1 MEFHR
6 QCCVSVPTW
15 TCIFRTHACH
25 VAWYVPCDPLCTT
38 RPANA
43 AIGFARGLWRCT
55 ESVVIRRTLR
65 GSCFRAPTCTG
76 KGGHR
81 QPSTSTPARC
91 RTAASRSA
99 AARANHVRLAAAS
112 AAERPALQT
121 LDAELADRIFR
132 LVRTAGDE
140 LMDALLQAGVL
151 VRVAH
156 GTEPQT
162 DLAAMRNSA
171 AASPRL
177 CSCSTFALRGQ
188 CEHTL
193 FVEGLTLPGR
203 PATRSFDTMVF
214 PGTRQR
220 GRPRGSVTARR
231 AAAARR
237 G

>member
-25 VAWYVPCDPLCTT
+25 VAWYVPCDPLCAT

-55 ESVVIRRTLR
+55 
-65 GSCFRAPTCTG
+65 CRAIICAQL

-112 AAERPALQT
+112 AAERPAVQT